1 MIQQVE
7 EMSDLRVAPGFRRIY
22 ARVFG
27 ILASQAIDAARRH
40 DKVETVQM
48 DDLEVR
54 VYAKFVRSVKPA
66 PHVNRSATSLRW
78 RKTLDASLNAEIPT
92 FLIVVEVGGVI
103 CSALRVYEDLH
114 PQLAAKSPL
123 EILALIVEG
132 IGLELRVGET
142 RSKLI
147 LNQHILVSKGR
158 PERLVRVL
166 SSRRSE
172 DQWIW
177 KLDAGPPMVANCAL
191 CFSIDIDAYRRYLR
205 RDS

>member
-7 EMSDLRVAPGFRRIY
+7 KMSDLRVAPGFRRIY

-27 ILASQAIDAARRH
+27 ILASQAIDTARRH
-40 DKVETVQM
+40 DKVETIQM

-54 VYAKFVRSVKPA
+54 VYSKFVRPA
-66 PHVNRSATSLRW
+66 PHVSRSATSLRW

-92 FLIVVEVGGVI
+92 FLNVVEVGGVI

-147 LNQHILVSKGR
+147 LNQRILVSKGR

>member
-40 DKVETVQM
+40 DKVETIQM

-54 VYAKFVRSVKPA
+54 VYAKFVRPA
-66 PHVNRSATSLRW
+66 RHVNRSATSLRW

-147 LNQHILVSKGR
+147 LNQRILVSKGR

-166 SSRRSE
+166 SYRRSE

>member
-1 MIQQVE
+1 M
-7 EMSDLRVAPGFRRIY
+7 
-22 ARVFG
+22 FG
-27 ILASQAIDAARRH
+27 VLASQAIDAAKRH
-40 DKVETVQM
+40 DKVETIQM

-54 VYAKFVRSVKPA
+54 VYSKFVRPA

-92 FLIVVEVGGVI
+92 FLNVVEVGGVI

-147 LNQHILVSKGR
+147 LNQRILVSKGR

>member
-1 MIQQVE
+1 M
-7 EMSDLRVAPGFRRIY
+7 
-22 ARVFG
+22 
-27 ILASQAIDAARRH
+27 
-40 DKVETVQM
+40 
-48 DDLEVR
+48 
-54 VYAKFVRSVKPA
+54 
-66 PHVNRSATSLRW
+66 
-78 RKTLDASLNAEIPT
+78 
-92 FLIVVEVGGVI
+92 
-103 CSALRVYEDLH
+103 YEDLH

-147 LNQHILVSKGR
+147 LNQRILVSKGR

-166 SSRRSE
+166 SYRRSE

-177 KLDAGPPMVANCAL
+177 KLDAGPSMVANCAL

>member
-7 EMSDLRVAPGFRRIY
+7 KMSDLRVAPGFRRIY

-27 ILASQAIDAARRH
+27 ILASQAIDAVRRH
-40 DKVETVQM
+40 DKVETIQM

-54 VYAKFVRSVKPA
+54 VYAKFVRPS

-78 RKTLDASLNAEIPT
+78 RKTLDVSLNAEIPT
-92 FLIVVEVGGVI
+92 FLNVVEVGGVI

-114 PQLAAKSPL
+114 PRLAAKSPL

-147 LNQHILVSKGR
+147 LNQRILVSKGR

-172 DQWIW
+172 DHWIW

>member
-40 DKVETVQM
+40 DKVETIQM

-54 VYAKFVRSVKPA
+54 VYSKFVRPA

-92 FLIVVEVGGVI
+92 FLNVVEVGGVI

-114 PQLAAKSPL
+114 SQLAAKSPL

-132 IGLELRVGET
+132 IGLELRVGKT

-147 LNQHILVSKGR
+147 LNQRILVSKGR

-166 SSRRSE
+166 SYRRSE

>member
-27 ILASQAIDAARRH
+27 ILASQAIDAAKRH
-40 DKVETVQM
+40 DKVETIQM

-54 VYAKFVRSVKPA
+54 VYAKFVRPA
-66 PHVNRSATSLRW
+66 PPVNRSATSLRW
-78 RKTLDASLNAEIPT
+78 RKTLDASLNGEIPT

-103 CSALRVYEDLH
+103 CSALRVYEDLL

-147 LNQHILVSKGR
+147 LNQRILVS
-158 PERLVRVL
+158 
-166 SSRRSE
+166 
-172 DQWIW
+172 
-177 KLDAGPPMVANCAL
+177 
-191 CFSIDIDAYRRYLR
+191 
-205 RDS
+205 